1 MHKWAHGFYKYAF
14 KFACMELQSSTKYF
28 KTQLFG
34 KVSIHHYYELN
45 TYNLIGNILRKTKES
60 SKLDNTEKL

>member
-28 KTQLFG
+28 KTQLLG
-34 KVSIHHYYELN
+34 KVFIHHYNKLN
-45 TYNLIGNILRKTKES
+45 TYNLIQNILRKTKKS